1 MLNLFCK
8 FMIECLP
15 HIEDEPKV
23 AVTEI
28 LNILLPVFLTE
39 QMKVKPYS
47 KNSIVV
53 KTFKLLL

>member
-1 MLNLFCK
+1 
-8 FMIECLP
+8 MIECLP